1 MDSGGRSGDEDE
13 GEGSQIPD
21 EDELMNGIESISL
34 TPTEHQRIKDLLN
47 GDRLNRI
54 KRFDRRY
61 LVVGAGG
68 DSAAAER
75 RMIVYDLLDERGDPP
90 AIATRL
96 EEFGLTPD
104 DIRLWG
110 RVFDILCGEATH
122 IVAVI
127 EDFDGG
133 YVWELGLLFAPEYRQ
148 KVWVLKRAY
157 ESEEEERRR
166 YENGMAASH
175 IKLLLTGEQSVEWWD
190 VEDLRAMTTR
200 IP

>member
-1 MDSGGRSGDEDE
+1 MDSGERSGDEDDWE
-13 GEGSQIPD
+13 RSQIPD
-21 EDELMNGIESISL
+21 ADEIMDGIESISL

-47 GDRLNRI
+47 GERLNRI

-68 DSAAAER
+68 DTAAAER
-75 RMIVYDLLDERGDPP
+75 RMIVYDLLDERTDPP

-96 EEFGLTPD
+96 EDFGLTPE

-122 IVAVI
+122 IVGVL

-148 KVWVLKRAY
+148 KVWILKRAY
-157 ESEEEERRR
+157 ESEQEERRR

-175 IKLLLTGEQSVEWWD
+175 VELLLTGEQSVEWVD
-190 VEDLRAMTTR
+190 VEDLKAATNK